1 MLRAGLQE
9 LPFLAFVL
17 VAGGLGERLGYNV
30 SRARLGSVNTRP
42 ERLVQGIKIELPS
55 EVSTGRCFLDLYCQT
70 ILEFQ
75 RRARAMTGRADIVLP
90 LFIMTSGDTHDAT
103 MELLRA
109 NKNFGTAEGQIIV
122 RKQEL
127 VGPCAAPRR
136 AHRCSLR

>member
-1 MLRAGLQE
+1 MRGAE
-9 LPFLAFVL
+9 RPV
-17 VAGGLGERLGYNV
+17 VA
-30 SRARLGSVNTRP
+30 
-42 ERLVQGIKIELPS
+42 QGIKIELPS

-127 VGPCAAPRR
+127 VGRCAAPHR
-136 AHRCSLR
+136 AHRCSSR